1 LFLLDEETQNFLP
14 LSRPQFSSIIKY
26 YSQQLNINRTKFAV
40 EVCDNYNYCQMF
52 NASNYNVVKT
62 ESTDSL
68 NGSEI
73 INNALFIARRHWL
86 TGDPISALTLLI
98 SPLINQS
105 LSENEL
111 ILRLTVEYSAKIS
124 SENIRFKGDLTFI
137 YYAFGE
143 ILKKTNNFYIK
154 FTVIEILR
162 KLSQTTQI
170 IPDLQ
175 SLGLLYTNVLNF
187 YKFEKTISQ
196 KFNYTYGYYSTVNE
210 TQIHRYFS
218 NIRHVFL
225 YILKSV
231 AKQIPIGKY
240 IKLGDKLEFPEA
252 ITLIT
257 NQKRFYQLKLDT
269 KFSHWQNVS
278 TFVKFND
285 HRIFKYLNKIS
296 PESENTTHNSMV
308 YAITLFP
315 SDSPFQFD
323 ENVHRLTPI
332 VDISIHSPIDGEKIQ
347 VFAEKFDYI
356 AIMKVTLIGN
366 QTFGG
371 SEYTTKCHFYNEIKG
386 EWETEGVTELG
397 ISGSSG
403 GCLMHHLSSFIIL
416 RVIEKFSVDYFFGV
430 IVAAMMGIL
439 IFGIMVV
446 FFVQKKDDF
455 SSRVAPTS
463 YNYRR

>member
-1 LFLLDEETQNFLP
+1 M
-14 LSRPQFSSIIKY
+14 
-26 YSQQLNINRTKFAV
+26 NIDKTKFAV

-52 NASNYNVVKT
+52 NTTNYNVIKT
-62 ESTDSL
+62 EPTDSF
-68 NGSEI
+68 NGSEF

-98 SPLINQS
+98 SPFINQS

-111 ILRLTVEYSAKIS
+111 ILRLIVEYSANIS
-124 SENIRFKGDLTFI
+124 SENIKLKGDLTFI
-137 YYAFGE
+137 YYTFGE
-143 ILKKTNNFYIK
+143 ILNKTNNFYIK
-154 FTVIEILR
+154 YTVIEILR
-162 KLSQTTQI
+162 KLSETTQI

-175 SLGLLYTNVLNF
+175 SLDLLYTNVLNF
-187 YKFEKTISQ
+187 YKFEITINE
-196 KFNYTYGYYSTVNE
+196 KFNNTFGYYSTVNE
-210 TQIHRYFS
+210 TQIRKYFS
-218 NIRHVFL
+218 NIRHVFV
-225 YILKSV
+225 YILESI

-257 NQKRFYQLKLDT
+257 NQKRFYQLKLET
-269 KFSHWQNVS
+269 KLSLWQNVS

-285 HRIFKYLNKIS
+285 HKIFKYLNKIS
-296 PESENTTHNSMV
+296 PKPKNTTHNSMV

-315 SDSPFQFD
+315 NDSPFQFD
-323 ENVHRLTPI
+323 DHVHRLTPV
-332 VDISIHSPIDGEKIQ
+332 VDISILSPIDGEKVE

-371 SEYTTKCHFYNEIKG
+371 SDYTTKCHFYNEIKG

-397 ISGSSG
+397 ISGSNG

-416 RVIEKFSVDYFFGV
+416 RVVEKFSVDYIFGV
-430 IVAAMMGIL
+430 MVAALMGIL
-439 IFGIMVV
+439 ILGIMVV
-446 FFVQKKDDF
+446 FFVQKKNDA
-455 SSRVAPTS
+455 SSRVTPTY

>member
-1 LFLLDEETQNFLP
+1 MFLLDEETQNFLP

-26 YSQQLNINRTKFAV
+26 YSQQLNINRTKLAV
-40 EVCDNYNYCQMF
+40 EVCDNYNYCQIY
-52 NASNYNVVKT
+52 NATNYNVIKT
-62 ESTDSL
+62 ESTDSS
-68 NGSEI
+68 NSSEF
-73 INNALFIARRHWL
+73 INNEDIARRHL
-86 TGDPISALTLLI
+86 STGDPISALTLLI

-111 ILRLTVEYSAKIS
+111 IFRLIVEYSANIS
-124 SENIRFKGDLTFI
+124 SENIKFKGDLTFI
-137 YYAFGE
+137 YYVFGE
-143 ILKKTNNFYIK
+143 ILNKTNNFYIK
-154 FTVIEILR
+154 YTLIEILM
-162 KLSQTTQI
+162 KLSETTQI

-187 YKFEKTISQ
+187 YKFEKTIDK
-196 KFNYTYGYYSTVNE
+196 KFNDTYGYYSTVNE
-210 TQIHRYFS
+210 TQIYRYFS

-225 YILKSV
+225 YILESI

-257 NQKRFYQLKLDT
+257 NQKRFYQLKLET
-269 KFSHWQNVS
+269 KLNHWQNVS
-278 TFVKFND
+278 TLVKFND

-296 PESENTTHNSMV
+296 PKPQNTTHNSMV

-315 SDSPFQFD
+315 SDSPFQFND
-323 ENVHRLTPI
+323 HVHRLTPV
-332 VDISIHSPIDGEKIQ
+332 VDISIHSPIDGEKME

-371 SEYTTKCHFYNEIKG
+371 SEYTTKCHFYNEMKD
-386 EWETEGVTELG
+386 EWQTEGVTELG
-397 ISGSSG
+397 ISGSNG

-416 RVIEKFSVDYFFGV
+416 RVIVKFSVDYLFGA
-430 IVAAMMGIL
+430 IVAAMMGVL

-446 FFVQKKDDF
+446 FFVQKKDDV
-455 SSRVAPTS
+455 SSRVAPIN

>member
-1 LFLLDEETQNFLP
+1 
-14 LSRPQFSSIIKY
+14 
-26 YSQQLNINRTKFAV
+26 
-40 EVCDNYNYCQMF
+40 MF
-52 NASNYNVVKT
+52 NTTNYNVIKT
-62 ESTDSL
+62 EPTDSL
-68 NGSEI
+68 NGSEF

-98 SPLINQS
+98 SPFINQS

-111 ILRLTVEYSAKIS
+111 ILRLIVEYSANIS
-124 SENIRFKGDLTFI
+124 SENIKLKGDLTFI
-137 YYAFGE
+137 YYTFGE
-143 ILKKTNNFYIK
+143 ILNKTNNFYIK
-154 FTVIEILR
+154 YTVIEILR
-162 KLSQTTQI
+162 KLSETTQI

-175 SLGLLYTNVLNF
+175 SLDLLYTNVLNF
-187 YKFEKTISQ
+187 YKFEITINE
-196 KFNYTYGYYSTVNE
+196 KFNNTYGYYSTVNE
-210 TQIHRYFS
+210 TQIRRYFS
-218 NIRHVFL
+218 NIRHVFV
-225 YILKSV
+225 YILESI

-257 NQKRFYQLKLDT
+257 NQKRFYQLKLET
-269 KFSHWQNVS
+269 KLNLWQNVS

-285 HRIFKYLNKIS
+285 HKIFKYLNKIS
-296 PESENTTHNSMV
+296 PKPKNTTHNSMV

-315 SDSPFQFD
+315 NDSPFQFD
-323 ENVHRLTPI
+323 DHVHRLTPV
-332 VDISIHSPIDGEKIQ
+332 VDISILSPIDGEKIE

-371 SEYTTKCHFYNEIKG
+371 SDYTTKCHFYNEIKD

-397 ISGSSG
+397 ISGSNG

-416 RVIEKFSVDYFFGV
+416 RVVEKFSVDYIFGV
-430 IVAAMMGIL
+430 IVAALMGIL
-439 IFGIMVV
+439 ILGIMVV
-446 FFVQKKDDF
+446 FFVQKKDDV
-455 SSRVAPTS
+455 SSRVAPIN